1 MPHFRNPVLRLPNR
15 TKPTQD
21 KTVNNLKSGQK
32 RPQPKTPSTGN
43 KTGGRKRAQKEPSA
57 PRLTPPPTSPV
68 RSPSFHPSEDE
79 RSFHGN
85 EDDEAD
91 PDDNPSQSIGF
102 HGNEADRN
110 GNPSQSIGLRGNEA
124 DPDGNP
130 SQSIGFRGNEAD
142 RNGNPSQSIGFRG
155 NEADRNGKPSDS
167 IVNRQQETLP
177 IDPVINSLDARFR
190 ESGSVPEGTT
200 TSETLEF
207 TAQLVNKFRA
217 MSKLDDEHFS
227 LALEIC
233 NFKYSP
239 VFRDCIRD
247 LTKEAFLRHDIQL
260 YTRGKYKPGTSDVSL
275 LRVVMF
281 RRRELPPNY
290 DTDAQTKKELIGVV
304 REIQRRVRLMI
315 RERLLDGIVQSNG
328 QVAEDGL
335 VPSLYEL
342 CETIYRFLH
351 PGEASMSKATVRK
364 NITILWAGRIGHLRL
379 QTVDHLIHPQLS
391 KVSQWGLID
400 EKLKELRARGTDYTS
415 AWGKAILAKDNAA
428 FGQKKSFGEIDH
440 EIITVPTKDEVQE
453 KLSELDGFLE
463 NVRFE
468 VLRVPSI
475 GWSSQSH
482 GKLAGQPSSAPTK
495 SRPARP
501 VVYAYGG
508 HACITEILHPVETS
522 FAVLCPPKQDPTP
535 KTRHRSHINPN
546 MASLES
552 LFSNPTAT
560 APGGFGASVGLDFF
574 ETQLV
579 DSQARTSVEDV
590 NDDLKIEVE
599 LYKNALEAAQQAVR
613 KFETS
618 GKPFFRPSD
627 YFAEM
632 IKSDA
637 HMETIR
643 LRLVEEAEGLK
654 ASEEAKKKRELKKFG
669 KAIQVENKL
678 QREKETKR
686 IKEGVKELRKSW

>member
-1 MPHFRNPVLRLPNR
+1 MPPFRNPVLRLPNR

-21 KTVNNLKSGQK
+21 KTVNSQK

-43 KTGGRKRAQKEPSA
+43 KTGSRKRARKEPSA

-79 RSFHGN
+79 QSFHGN

-200 TSETLEF
+200 TSETQEF

-233 NFKYSP
+233 ASIPFIVMREVGRIQEESEAADHSCSDSSDSNKKNGIAVQGSTHAKFKYSP
-239 VFRDCIRD
+239 VFRDRIRD

-440 EIITVPTKDEVQE
+440 EIITVPTEDEVQE

-501 VVYAYGG
+501 VV
-508 HACITEILHPVETS
+508 
-522 FAVLCPPKQDPTP
+522 
-535 KTRHRSHINPN
+535 
-546 MASLES
+546 
-552 LFSNPTAT
+552 
-560 APGGFGASVGLDFF
+560 
-574 ETQLV
+574 
-579 DSQARTSVEDV
+579 
-590 NDDLKIEVE
+590 
-599 LYKNALEAAQQAVR
+599 
-613 KFETS
+613 
-618 GKPFFRPSD
+618 
-627 YFAEM
+627 
-632 IKSDA
+632 
-637 HMETIR
+637 
-643 LRLVEEAEGLK
+643 
-654 ASEEAKKKRELKKFG
+654 
-669 KAIQVENKL
+669 
-678 QREKETKR
+678 
-686 IKEGVKELRKSW
+686 

>member
-1 MPHFRNPVLRLPNR
+1 MPPFRNPVLRLPNR

-21 KTVNNLKSGQK
+21 KTVNSQK

-79 RSFHGN
+79 QSFHGN
-85 EDDEAD
+85 EDDKAD

-102 HGNEADRN
+102 HGNKADRN

-233 NFKYSP
+233 NTPGASIPFIVMREVGRIQEESEAADHSCSHPIATRKMESRHKVRLMQSSNTVQYSGL
-239 VFRDCIRD
+239 VDRIRD

-275 LRVVMF
+275 LRVVMDSLEKLPLEF

-453 KLSELDGFLE
+453 KLSEVIRERICPDG
-463 NVRFE
+463 
-468 VLRVPSI
+468 
-475 GWSSQSH
+475 
-482 GKLAGQPSSAPTK
+482 
-495 SRPARP
+495 
-501 VVYAYGG
+501 
-508 HACITEILHPVETS
+508 TS
-522 FAVLCPPKQDPTP
+522 
-535 KTRHRSHINPN
+535 
-546 MASLES
+546 
-552 LFSNPTAT
+552 
-560 APGGFGASVGLDFF
+560 
-574 ETQLV
+574 
-579 DSQARTSVEDV
+579 
-590 NDDLKIEVE
+590 
-599 LYKNALEAAQQAVR
+599 
-613 KFETS
+613 
-618 GKPFFRPSD
+618 
-627 YFAEM
+627 
-632 IKSDA
+632 
-637 HMETIR
+637 
-643 LRLVEEAEGLK
+643 
-654 ASEEAKKKRELKKFG
+654 
-669 KAIQVENKL
+669 
-678 QREKETKR
+678 
-686 IKEGVKELRKSW
+686 